1 MITCEREYVIRE
13 CPIVSVSSLQTESPI
28 NSSNY
33 LEDFTHKDITLDEA
47 CQFENETRN
56 ILLVSDEGITEAKKD
71 DETANDDE
79 FSRSTSMIVNE
90 PAHGVDRAILH
101 DPVNPSPKET
111 KTEPSLNFE
120 VKNIQVRKS
129 SSSRS
134 SKDPAKY
141 HGRESPRRTNMGK
154 NSSKPAT
161 PTTRSLSRTT
171 KEGRI
176 YDDKVSR
183 VRKDAESQATVLKTN
198 SKGIQ
203 EAERFVTCSAISFNF
218 KCSERAERR
227 EEFYL
232 KLEEKLHAKEAE
244 MNQIQAISQE
254 KKEADIKKLRKSLNF
269 KATPMPSFYRTNS
282 PSQSQ
287 GNKAVS
293 SNTRSS
299 KAQNQPKC
307 SGSEAAVSLPS
318 KSKTRSDQSSC
329 EYVTS
334 TERYSILVEECNQT
348 NVSKA
353 SRTISP
359 APSTSQSCRPNP
371 ATNNRP
377 NPATNNRLSG
387 EKERAKVTLQKHRVS
402 ESSKGAKRQ
411 DNEGK
416 DSDQTQKTSK
426 HRFEIMRNSSS
437 RGGNLT
443 VRVAS

>member
-1 MITCEREYVIRE
+1 MQ
-13 CPIVSVSSLQTESPI
+13 VSKVPESLI
-28 NSSNY
+28 
-33 LEDFTHKDITLDEA
+33 LE
-47 CQFENETRN
+47 
-56 ILLVSDEGITEAKKD
+56 
-71 DETANDDE
+71 
-79 FSRSTSMIVNE
+79 
-90 PAHGVDRAILH
+90 
-101 DPVNPSPKET
+101 
-111 KTEPSLNFE
+111 
-120 VKNIQVRKS
+120 RKS
-129 SSSRS
+129 
-134 SKDPAKY
+134 
-141 HGRESPRRTNMGK
+141 
-154 NSSKPAT
+154 
-161 PTTRSLSRTT
+161 
-171 KEGRI
+171 
-176 YDDKVSR
+176 DKVSR

-203 EAERFVTCSAISFNF
+203 EAERF
-218 KCSERAERR
+218 
-227 EEFYL
+227 FYL

>member
-1 MITCEREYVIRE
+1 MKREKWEHVGAQSHRIAVTEFSVMIDDMAGEVEESFSINFQANSIHSGSISFGRFETEPLSWERRSSFSHNRYLEEVEKCSKPGLVTQKKAYFEAHCKEKGLFGFIPSGGHDKSDRANSENKGSEGKSNQEDDFYIQFDQRFQEDFGADVASNYVEIEERSQEEFVHKHNGSDYHGDYEMITCEREYVIRE

-176 YDDKVSR
+176 Y
-183 VRKDAESQATVLKTN
+183 
-198 SKGIQ
+198 
-203 EAERFVTCSAISFNF
+203 
-218 KCSERAERR
+218 
-227 EEFYL
+227 
-232 KLEEKLHAKEAE
+232 
-244 MNQIQAISQE
+244 
-254 KKEADIKKLRKSLNF
+254 
-269 KATPMPSFYRTNS
+269 
-282 PSQSQ
+282 
-287 GNKAVS
+287 
-293 SNTRSS
+293 
-299 KAQNQPKC
+299 
-307 SGSEAAVSLPS
+307 
-318 KSKTRSDQSSC
+318 
-329 EYVTS
+329 EY
-334 TERYSILVEECNQT
+334 
-348 NVSKA
+348 
-353 SRTISP
+353 
-359 APSTSQSCRPNP
+359 
-371 ATNNRP
+371 
-377 NPATNNRLSG
+377 
-387 EKERAKVTLQKHRVS
+387 
-402 ESSKGAKRQ
+402 
-411 DNEGK
+411 
-416 DSDQTQKTSK
+416 
-426 HRFEIMRNSSS
+426 
-437 RGGNLT
+437 
-443 VRVAS
+443 

>member
-171 KEGRI
+171 KEVSKVPESLILERKS
-176 YDDKVSR
+176 DKVSR

-203 EAERFVTCSAISFNF
+203 EAER
-218 KCSERAERR
+218 
-227 EEFYL
+227 
-232 KLEEKLHAKEAE
+232 
-244 MNQIQAISQE
+244 
-254 KKEADIKKLRKSLNF
+254 
-269 KATPMPSFYRTNS
+269 
-282 PSQSQ
+282 
-287 GNKAVS
+287 
-293 SNTRSS
+293 SN
-299 KAQNQPKC
+299 
-307 SGSEAAVSLPS
+307 
-318 KSKTRSDQSSC
+318 
-329 EYVTS
+329 
-334 TERYSILVEECNQT
+334 
-348 NVSKA
+348 
-353 SRTISP
+353 
-359 APSTSQSCRPNP
+359 
-371 ATNNRP
+371 
-377 NPATNNRLSG
+377 
-387 EKERAKVTLQKHRVS
+387 
-402 ESSKGAKRQ
+402 
-411 DNEGK
+411 
-416 DSDQTQKTSK
+416 
-426 HRFEIMRNSSS
+426 
-437 RGGNLT
+437 
-443 VRVAS
+443 